1 MVSSV
6 TKRKAKY
13 LAKFNPTV
21 IGSRATDMKDIAVDS
36 FGTLTDSLV
45 PYEAQVKTDILAAV
59 SPAVP
64 AYQIAAYLGFM
75 RQCFA
80 RERKYTGGTLVME
93 LQPIADGWAQK
104 GLNGAALQAIAAL
117 FGATLASPH

>member
-6 TKRKAKY
+6 DKRKAKY

-36 FGTLTDSLV
+36 FGTTTDSLV
-45 PYEAQVKTDILAAV
+45 PYEAQVKTDILASV
-59 SPAVP
+59 TPAIP
-64 AYQIAAYLGFM
+64 AFLISQYLNFM

-80 RERKYTGGTLVME
+80 RSRKYTGGTLVME

-104 GLNGAALQAIAAL
+104 GLNGAALVAIAAL
-117 FGATLASPH
+117 FGATIASPH